1 VHTLLPGASVGVI
14 GGGQLGRYFVIAAQ
28 RLGYK
33 TWVLDPDAG
42 APAMQLAEHVV
53 VAQYDDVEALN
64 RLGMACD
71 AVTVEFENVPA
82 SSLEL
87 LESVTRVAP
96 SAAAVKLA
104 QDRALEKE
112 RAALLGLSPV
122 PWARIASSK
131 DVPNVVAELGLP
143 GILKTATL
151 GYDGKGQHV
160 CTTEE
165 ELLRA
170 LDSVGGAACVLE
182 RQIELVAECS
192 VVLAR
197 GFDGRCVPFP
207 VAENVHLSGVL
218 HTSTVP
224 SRIDDSIV
232 SLATRQAIQ
241 LAEGLEYVGVL
252 GVEFFV
258 DASGTLWFNEMAPR
272 PHNSGHFTLDATAS
286 SQFEQ
291 QLRAMCALPLGDA
304 SLLSPVTMVNV
315 LGDAWL
321 EGSPDWQTVLSV
333 PGANVH
339 LYGKSSPR
347 AGRKMG
353 HVNCVASS
361 RQSSLQRAGRVCTSF
376 PV

>member
-1 VHTLLPGASVGVI
+1 MPDAFASRGPVVHTLLPGASVGVI

-170 LDSVGGAACVLE
+170 W
-182 RQIELVAECS
+182 I
-192 VVLAR
+192 
-197 GFDGRCVPFP
+197 
-207 VAENVHLSGVL
+207 LSGAQHAFL
-218 HTSTVP
+218 SDKLNWLP
-224 SRIDDSIV
+224 S
-232 SLATRQAIQ
+232 
-241 LAEGLEYVGVL
+241 
-252 GVEFFV
+252 
-258 DASGTLWFNEMAPR
+258 
-272 PHNSGHFTLDATAS
+272 
-286 SQFEQ
+286 
-291 QLRAMCALPLGDA
+291 AL
-304 SLLSPVTMVNV
+304 S
-315 LGDAWL
+315 
-321 EGSPDWQTVLSV
+321 
-333 PGANVH
+333 
-339 LYGKSSPR
+339 
-347 AGRKMG
+347 
-353 HVNCVASS
+353 C
-361 RQSSLQRAGRVCTSF
+361 
-376 PV
+376 